1 MIITMIK
8 YIVVLVHPLSLIQ
21 KEEDIL
27 IMNKELIQCHQHL
40 TFLIIINLLKNS
52 AKKI

>member
-8 YIVVLVHPLSLIQ
+8 YIAVLVHPINLIQ

-27 IMNKELIQCHQHL
+27 IMNMELVKFHQLL
-40 TFLIIINLLKNS
+40 TFLIIIYLLKNL

>member
-8 YIVVLVHPLSLIQ
+8 YIVVLVHPISLIQ

-27 IMNKELIQCHQHL
+27 IMNMELVQYHQL
-40 TFLIIINLLKNS
+40 LIFLIIIYLLKNL